1 MIRRLGPTSTFHPL
15 FFTFRVAVTFFLQ
28 TTLKHCHWQG
38 KARQGKARKG
48 KERKGKERKGKERK
62 PLKAGHWIYLCQL
75 SLTNHRLLSRS
86 NKTSSP
92 RQHLPTLHRH
102 CKYILGLL
110 LLSCIV
116 TTPLTHRWPWRNT
129 GLFRNTVNGGVQPR
143 VMQLLYI

>member
-1 MIRRLGPTSTFHPL
+1 MIRRLAPASTFHPL

-38 KARQGKARKG
+38 KARQGKARQGKARQG
-48 KERKGKERKGKERK
+48 KETIESRI
-62 PLKAGHWIYLCQL
+62 LNLFVQL
-75 SLTNHRLLSRS
+75 SLTNHRLLSRA

-102 CKYILGLL
+102 CKYILRLL

-116 TTPLTHRWPWRNT
+116 TTPLTHRWP
-129 GLFRNTVNGGVQPR
+129 
-143 VMQLLYI
+143 